1 TRRSSDLVGC
11 SSGIGTAKMLATKLQ
26 KQIPE
31 IRQVENKS
39 LFDLEQTD
47 LEAYDLIVSTI
58 PLKGIE
64 QDYIIA
70 TPMLEQ
76 TAVQKIE
83 KTVRRKKISQPV
95 LKNKEQRQVQLNRT
109 PAQTDHIIARLRA
122 KQQYSQAILSVLDSF
137 YVEHI
142 KHKQTVE
149 EIMLHACKT
158 LQDKRVIGYGQAVFE
173 QLLER
178 EKMGGLA
185 IPGSTIA
192 LYHTRS
198 RDVNSISY
206 TIYALSNPVKV
217 QGREEEMKD
226 VKHILVMLAPQ
237 ETEPE
242 SLEILSCLSGLIIQN
257 EASIELFQSA
267 NEADIKSFLTE
278 QLNQYM

>member
-1 TRRSSDLVGC
+1 FGSVLLQNETEISLKELVVC
-11 SSGIGTAKMLATKLQ
+11 SSGIGTANMLATKLQ

-39 LFDLEQTD
+39 LFDIAQTD
-47 LEAYDLIVSTI
+47 LKTYDLIVSTI
-58 PLKGIE
+58 TLKGIE
-64 QDYIIA
+64 KDYIIA

-95 LKNKEQRQVQLNRT
+95 LKKKEQQQMQLNRT
-109 PAQTDHIIARLRA
+109 LAQTDHIIARLRA
-122 KQQYSQAILSVLDSF
+122 KQQYSKAILSVLDSF

-158 LQDKRVIGYGQAVFE
+158 VQHKQVIGYGQAVFE

-178 EKMGGLA
+178 EKIGGLA

-198 RDVNSISY
+198 HDVNSLSFS
-206 TIYALSNPVKV
+206 IYALSHPVEV
-217 QGREEEMKD
+217 QGMDGGMKD
-226 VKHILVMLAPQ
+226 
-237 ETEPE
+237 
-242 SLEILSCLSGLIIQN
+242 
-257 EASIELFQSA
+257 
-267 NEADIKSFLTE
+267 
-278 QLNQYM
+278 

>member
-1 TRRSSDLVGC
+1 

-47 LEAYDLIVSTI
+47 LETYDMIVSTI

-64 QDYIIA
+64 KDYIIA

-95 LKNKEQRQVQLNRT
+95 MKKKEQQQMQLNRT
-109 PAQTDHIIARLRA
+109 LAQTYHIIARLRA
-122 KQQYSQAILSVLDSF
+122 KQQYSKAILSVLDSF

-158 LQDKRVIGYGQAVFE
+158 LHHEQVIG
-173 QLLER
+173 L
-178 EKMGGLA
+178 
-185 IPGSTIA
+185 
-192 LYHTRS
+192 S
-198 RDVNSISY
+198 R
-206 TIYALSNPVKV
+206 A
-217 QGREEEMKD
+217 G
-226 VKHILVMLAPQ
+226 
-237 ETEPE
+237 
-242 SLEILSCLSGLIIQN
+242 
-257 EASIELFQSA
+257 F
-267 NEADIKSFLTE
+267 
-278 QLNQYM
+278 